1 MIKSR
6 SFNGP
11 LLSLVSIVWLS
22 CAYFNT
28 YYNAEKYF
36 NDADKLRLEKEGK
49 SIPLS
54 ALDKYGKTIQKC
66 QKVLKEY
73 PESELR
79 INAIL
84 LMGKARYY
92 RREYDDALM
101 DLRIVNEKGDDDQ
114 VDEAQYWVALCKWKK
129 GTIQPAIDELTLLIK
144 NTDIQYLQ
152 AMCHLSLAEIAEE
165 LKDEESILYHLE
177 IGADLMRDRAQ
188 RGVIYGKLAEFA
200 FQNENYEVAITT
212 YNKVIKNSLSK
223 EKVEDSHLQVLRI
236 LRMQGNYRAAAKKI
250 KTMLTDEKFKNIA
263 GNLELELVQHYMAQ
277 NEIEEAISRLE
288 TIINDYQRT
297 KASAEAYFLLGQ
309 IHITEKWEPVK
320 AKEFFDL
327 VKKEYGKSIYKPVA
341 NNRSTSIE
349 SYLES
354 KKQLE
359 LYLEASTMDSTLTTV
374 ADSGGTKNA
383 VIVPEKSH
391 QEILYHLGDLET
403 FSFDHFDE
411 GVAYFK
417 KILDQEP
424 TSQFHPKALFTLSL
438 IFAEKGDSA
447 SSHGYSERLISE
459 FPDSDYAS
467 YVNRKNN
474 SDTSGIRPIE
484 SIYARAE
491 LLWLDDPLTSMEYY
505 KDVIAA
511 DSLSELS
518 ASAAFFLGY
527 HYDNTYTISD
537 SALKYYQLLKKYH
550 PRSDQAAKAQTR
562 ISSLQLALSSIV
574 PDTALSGQ

>member
-6 SFNGP
+6 SFNGT
-11 LLSLVSIVWLS
+11 LFLLVSIVWIS

-73 PESELR
+73 PEAELR

-84 LMGKARYY
+84 LMAKARYY

-101 DLRIVNEKGDDDQ
+101 DLRIVNEKGDEDQ
-114 VDEAQYWVALCKWKK
+114 VAEAQYWIALCKWKK

-144 NTDIQYLQ
+144 NTEIQDLQ

-177 IGADLMRDRAQ
+177 TGADLMRDRAQ

-200 FQNENYEVAITT
+200 FQNDNYDVAITT

-223 EKVEDSHLQVLRI
+223 DKVEYSHLQVLRI
-236 LRMQGNYRAAAKKI
+236 LRMQGNYRASARKI
-250 KTMLTDEKFKNIA
+250 KAMLTDEKFKNIA

-320 AKEFFDL
+320 AKEYFDL

-349 SYLES
+349 S
-354 KKQLE
+354 
-359 LYLEASTMDSTLTTV
+359 
-374 ADSGGTKNA
+374 
-383 VIVPEKSH
+383 
-391 QEILYHLGDLET
+391 
-403 FSFDHFDE
+403 
-411 GVAYFK
+411 
-417 KILDQEP
+417 
-424 TSQFHPKALFTLSL
+424 
-438 IFAEKGDSA
+438 
-447 SSHGYSERLISE
+447 
-459 FPDSDYAS
+459 
-467 YVNRKNN
+467 
-474 SDTSGIRPIE
+474 
-484 SIYARAE
+484 
-491 LLWLDDPLTSMEYY
+491 
-505 KDVIAA
+505 
-511 DSLSELS
+511 
-518 ASAAFFLGY
+518 
-527 HYDNTYTISD
+527 
-537 SALKYYQLLKKYH
+537 
-550 PRSDQAAKAQTR
+550 
-562 ISSLQLALSSIV
+562 
-574 PDTALSGQ
+574 